1 MKIGIAGTGK
11 MGAAIAAHLKD
22 VGHEMM
28 VWNRTPD
35 KARATGLPTA
45 ATPADLA
52 AANEAVISILTDGKA
67 VAAVY
72 GAMLAGDVKGKLFIE
87 MSTVRPSVPQEM
99 SGKVKPKGA
108 SFVECPVGGTTG
120 PARDGKLF
128 GFAGGEAAD
137 VERAMPI
144 LKQMCRRVEHGGPA
158 RAGRPQKPRTHPA
171 APRP

>member
-11 MGAAIAAHLKD
+11 MGAAIASHLKD

-45 ATPADLA
+45 ATPAELA

-72 GAMLAGDVKGKLFIE
+72 GAMLAGGGKGKTFIE
-87 MSTVRPSVPQEM
+87 KSTPGPPGPQ
-99 SGKVKPKGA
+99 GK
-108 SFVECPVGGTTG
+108 
-120 PARDGKLF
+120 
-128 GFAGGEAAD
+128 
-137 VERAMPI
+137 
-144 LKQMCRRVEHGGPA
+144 
-158 RAGRPQKPRTHPA
+158 
-171 APRP
+171 